1 MSEIAI
7 ERHSFDLAKN
17 RLKEFSEKTEAE
29 LEIDKV
35 RTDGGFFGL
44 GDHKVTGYELNKR
57 LETIQGHFI
66 AVNTTNNKVIKEFR
80 EVYNALDALDKDYIT
95 SIVANVK
102 AIEKTSNDVRM
113 QQGTL
118 KQHNEKLANQ
128 QTKLDAH
135 QTEIEKNVANV
146 SKIVTALKVFKEK
159 LEGYKH
165 LTDIDKIWNDCK
177 TIQNEI
183 QVVSNSITKFSKKTT
198 EEIAMVN
205 NKNKALSEQVN
216 QDILTLHNK
225 AKSFKEFFSDLS
237 EKIEWT
243 VDLLNKQIPV
253 IQETS
258 SFSEQLKN
266 IAHIIDVDFMWNDIN
281 EAKESFNTIENSLQ
295 NIDSDILKMQ
305 KHIDGIDSFV
315 TILNNN
321 THLQDIDNMWNDL
334 DIIKEDIRKIN
345 GIIEENREN
354 IQMHQ
359 NKLDTLATTSSE
371 HKESINTLFKKLA
384 DADEYAVNSR
394 NFITD
399 LESFRT
405 KLATLN
411 HLMEVD
417 EIWKQTE
424 DYQLRIKRVEQ
435 EGKSHTDKLNEL
447 VQVSDRMHK
456 SIDTN
461 THDINSL
468 KEYKDKLSCISHLD
482 DVDSMWKEVEEHTSQ
497 LIEGEKRN
505 KELAAIIQKNKDEVN
520 KNIEEAVDTTN
531 AAVESLTNKVKYAYW
546 IAGCSAGLAI
556 IELILLLMKVI

>member
-1 MSEIAI
+1 MSDIAI

-29 LEIDKV
+29 LEIGKV
-35 RTDGGFFGL
+35 RTTGDFFGRW
-44 GDHKVTGYELNKR
+44 GDHKVTGDELNTR

-183 QVVSNSITKFSKKTT
+183 QVVSNSITNFSKKAT
-198 EEIAMVN
+198 EEIAVVN

-216 QDILTLHNK
+216 QDILTLHNE
-225 AKSFKEFFSDLS
+225 AKSFKEFFSNLS

-266 IAHIIDVDFMWNDIN
+266 IAHINDVDFMWND
-281 EAKESFNTIENSLQ
+281 L
-295 NIDSDILKMQ
+295 
-305 KHIDGIDSFV
+305 
-315 TILNNN
+315 
-321 THLQDIDNMWNDL
+321 DL
-334 DIIKEDIRKIN
+334 VKEDIRKIN

-354 IQMHQ
+354 IQLHQ

-399 LESFRT
+399 LESFRI

-447 VQVSDRMHK
+447 VQVGDRMHK

-482 DVDSMWKEVEEHTSQ
+482 DVDSMWTEVEEHTSQ

-505 KELAAIIQKNKDEVN
+505 KELAATIQKNKDEVD
-520 KNIEEAVDTTN
+520 KNIAVAVRTAN